1 MTTYFTVSF
10 EDVYILYT
18 THEIGERNGKVIN
31 TYTDSSCERHSPNC
45 GFVPVLAEMV
55 TTSAKRTSILS
66 YTLSIVG
73 GCIHT
78 VC

>member
-1 MTTYFTVSF
+1 MTTYFTISF
-10 EDVYILYT
+10 EDVYT
-18 THEIGERNGKVIN
+18 TGERNGKVIN
-31 TYTDSSCERHSPNC
+31 TYTDLSCERHSPNC